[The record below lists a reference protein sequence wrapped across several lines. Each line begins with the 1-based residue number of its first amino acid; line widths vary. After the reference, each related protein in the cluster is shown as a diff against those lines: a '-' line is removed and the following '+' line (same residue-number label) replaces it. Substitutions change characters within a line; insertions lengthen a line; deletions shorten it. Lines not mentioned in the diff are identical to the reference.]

1 MLRVSDPVRTRGI
14 LSLTEQVQQLIRV
27 GDQQVALPD
36 GISLSQ
42 WTLEKYR
49 WQNPRIRSLLGC
61 IRLLEGV
68 LESNYAILHCSPARL
83 HEIWRQVLQVAD
95 LIRTELADLLEYPSV
110 IPQLEEARKSIQ
122 SSMELLSSNVLEE
135 IEQFPTEDAVGSM
148 MEERKLL
155 CVSIGKLNAFLQD
168 TFGEIVAAD
177 PRSIHDADYFLSR
190 RFPRDIEEA
199 EWLYASVEDLR
210 SYLRELEQVRYR
222 RLTEVISVIRRDLTL
237 PIAETWRELDEFL
250 HLLLEGLT
258 PRLNEMLALR
268 GIRFDEMEILD
279 RYAQTVPTGARL
291 ILELGSTGRKA
302 IDFIKD
308 GLGDSDGERA
318 QNLRDLIDLHAVL
331 SRRIIALLSQIDRSL
346 QDLWLF
352 IPIWLQNIE
361 KRRALLLRG
370 EIEDS
375 GDGFRNL
382 QELVVRQALPPAG
395 SETSESSTRTA
406 PGKHGRTTRPP
417 C

>member
-1 MLRVSDPVRTRGI
+1 M
-14 LSLTEQVQQLIRV
+14 TEQLQQLIRV

-61 IRLLEGV
+61 IKLLEGV

-95 LIRTELADLLEYPSV
+95 LIRTELSALLDYPSV
-110 IPQLEEARKSIQ
+110 IPHLEDARQNIQ
-122 SSMELLSSNVLEE
+122 SSLAMLQTNVLEDLE
-135 IEQFPTEDAVGSM
+135 RFPTEDAVGSM

-168 TFGEIVAAD
+168 TFGELLAAD

-190 RFPRDIEEA
+190 KFPRDIEEA

-210 SYLRELEQVRYR
+210 SYLRELEHVRYR

-237 PIAETWRELDEFL
+237 PVADTWRELEEFL
-250 HLLLEGLT
+250 NQLLDGLT

-279 RYAQTVPTGARL
+279 QYAHNVPTRARL
-291 ILELGSTGRKA
+291 VLELGNTGRKA
-302 IDFIKD
+302 IEFIKD
-308 GLGDSDGERA
+308 GLGDSDAERS

-331 SRRIIALLSQIDRSL
+331 SRRIIALLGQIDRSL

-352 IPIWLQNIE
+352 IPIWLQSIE

-370 EIEDS
+370 ELDDKS
-375 GDGFRNL
+375 PPVKTL
-382 QELVVRQALPPAG
+382 Q
-395 SETSESSTRTA
+395 
-406 PGKHGRTTRPP
+406 
-417 C
+417 

>member
-1 MLRVSDPVRTRGI
+1 MRTRGI
-14 LSLTEQVQQLIRV
+14 LSVTEQVQQLIRV

-36 GISLSQ
+36 GISLSR

-61 IRLLEGV
+61 IKMLEGV

-95 LIRTELADLLEYPSV
+95 LIRTELSALLDEPSV
-110 IPQLEEARKSIQ
+110 IPSLEEARQNIQ
-122 SSMELLSSNVLEE
+122 SSLTLLRGNVLEDLE
-135 IEQFPTEDAVGSM
+135 RFPTEDAVGSM

-155 CVSIGKLNAFLQD
+155 CISIGKLNAFLQD
-168 TFGEIVAAD
+168 TFGELLAAD
-177 PRSIHDADYFLSR
+177 PRSLHDADYFLSR
-190 RFPRDIEEA
+190 KFPRDIEEA

-210 SYLRELEQVRYR
+210 SYLRQLEHVRYR

-237 PIAETWRELDEFL
+237 PVAETWRELEEFL
-250 HLLLEGLT
+250 SQLLEGLT
-258 PRLNEMLALR
+258 PRLNELLALR

-279 RYAQTVPTGARL
+279 QYAQSIPTRARL
-291 ILELGSTGRKA
+291 VLELGSTGRKA
-302 IDFIKD
+302 IEFIKD
-308 GLGDSDGERA
+308 GLGESDAERS

-331 SRRIIALLSQIDRSL
+331 SRRIIALLGQIDRSL

-370 EIEDS
+370 ELDDNP
-375 GDGFRNL
+375 GTVRNL
-382 QELVVRQALPPAG
+382 Q
-395 SETSESSTRTA
+395 
-406 PGKHGRTTRPP
+406 
-417 C
+417 

>member
-1 MLRVSDPVRTRGI
+1 M
-14 LSLTEQVQQLIRV
+14 TERIQQLIRV

-36 GISLSQ
+36 GISFSQ

-49 WQNPRIRSLLGC
+49 WQNPRIRSLLGS
-61 IRLLEGV
+61 IKLLEGV

-95 LIRTELADLLEYPSV
+95 LIRTELAALLDYPSV
-110 IPQLEEARKSIQ
+110 IPHLEDARQNIQ
-122 SSMELLSSNVLEE
+122 SSLEMLRTNVLDELE
-135 IEQFPTEDAVGSM
+135 RCPSGDAVGSM
-148 MEERKLL
+148 MKERKLL

-168 TFGEIVAAD
+168 TFGELLAAD

-190 RFPRDIEEA
+190 KFPRDIEEA
-199 EWLYASVEDLR
+199 EWLYSSVEDLR
-210 SYLRELEQVRYR
+210 SYLRELEHVRYR
-222 RLTEVISVIRRDLTL
+222 RLTEVISLIRRDLTL
-237 PIAETWRELDEFL
+237 PVADTWRELEEFL

-279 RYAQTVPTGARL
+279 RYAQTIPTRSRL
-291 ILELGSTGRKA
+291 VLELGSTGRKA
-302 IDFIKD
+302 IEFIKD
-308 GLGDSDGERA
+308 GLGDTDAERS

-331 SRRIIALLSQIDRSL
+331 SRRIISLLGQIDRSL

-361 KRRALLLRG
+361 RRRALLLRG
-370 EIEDS
+370 ELDEN
-375 GDGFRNL
+375 RAA
-382 QELVVRQALPPAG
+382 VRSL
-395 SETSESSTRTA
+395 
-406 PGKHGRTTRPP
+406 H
-417 C
+417 